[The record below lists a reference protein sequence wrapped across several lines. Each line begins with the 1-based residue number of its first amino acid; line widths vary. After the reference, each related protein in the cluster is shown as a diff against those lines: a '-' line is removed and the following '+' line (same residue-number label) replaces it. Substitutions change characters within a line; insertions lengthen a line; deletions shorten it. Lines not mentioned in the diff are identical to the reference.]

1 MYKLNTRKRG
11 KKWEVYFELPRKNGY
26 RQQYSKCGFNTERE
40 ALEHGRQM
48 VASFKDY
55 NIVEDNPFYFDYL
68 DKWVETYPSIGND
81 STYTHYKKL
90 IKNQIKG
97 ESQRN
102 PNRTSNLK
110 GLRIKQLKRDDLQE
124 LLNARFKEG
133 ISLNTLDNVRAIL
146 TASLSTAEYN
156 NLIFRSP
163 ANGLKLPNEQGS
175 DDDILFADEEGEEKI
190 IGKEDLEK
198 IFNHFDENTYDFIPL
213 FLLYRLGL
221 RKSEALGLTWN
232 AFDFENSTLLLRR
245 QVLWSENDHNYKI
258 SKLKHDKKGLGRDI
272 HIDKNTL
279 EILRRLQARKN
290 NDKDLNNRF
299 HHYYSDR
306 GIVTQIKTSRELDF
320 VCVDKYG
327 ERLTNNSLERIAEII
342 REELG
347 VGDFKFHKLRHTHAS
362 ELYEKGMREKYIGE
376 RLGHKNFK
384 ITDIYIHPTLESKQS
399 SDKIVESLFETE

>member
-68 DKWVETYPSIGND
+68 DKWVELYLNKNER
-81 STYTHYKKL
+81 TYTHYKKL

-97 ESQRN
+97 ETKRD

-110 GLRIKQLKRDDLQE
+110 EMRIKQIKRNDLQE
-124 LLNARFKEG
+124 LLNTRFDEG
-133 ISLNTLDNVRAIL
+133 ISVNTLDNVRAIF
-146 TASLSTAEYN
+146 TASLASAEYDN
-156 NLIFRSP
+156 IIFRSP
-163 ANGLKLPNEQGS
+163 AIGLKLPNEQGHV
-175 DDDILFADEEGEEKI
+175 DDVLFVDEEGEEKI
-190 IGKEDLEK
+190 ISKENLDK
-198 IFNHFDENTYDFIPL
+198 IFSHFDESTYDFIPL
-213 FLLYRLGL
+213 FLCYRLGL

-232 AFDFENSTLLLRR
+232 VFDFENSTLLLRR
-245 QVLWSENDHNYKI
+245 QVLWSENDHCYRI
-258 SKLKHDKKGLGRDI
+258 AELKHDKKGLGRNI
-272 HIDKNTL
+272 HIDSNTL
-279 EILRRLQARKN
+279 EILKRLKDRKARDKN
-290 NDKDLNNRF
+290 STNRF

-327 ERLTNNSLERIAEII
+327 ERLTNNSLERIAKNI

-384 ITDIYIHPTLESKQS
+384 ITDIYIHPTLESKQN